1 MTSLQIQLFCVFT
14 TISIM
19 CDSKATKDILRDG
32 DSIYANTIVGK
43 MVGFEYDSILNYD
56 SFD

>member
-1 MTSLQIQLFCVFT
+1 
-14 TISIM
+14 M
-19 CDSKATKDILRDG
+19 CDFKATKDILRDG

>member
-1 MTSLQIQLFCVFT
+1 
-14 TISIM
+14 M

-32 DSIYANTIVGK
+32 GSIYANTIVGK